1 MDQQECIKMIIDLY
15 DEHIRNLW
23 VARRLVKAT
32 YLGRCWDEVP
42 TMDKFRIDIE
52 YLIREK
58 RDFLRKIKKM
68 EGK

>member
-1 MDQQECIKMIIDLY
+1 MDQQECIKIIIDLY

-42 TMDKFRIDIE
+42 AMDKFRIDIE